1 MYISNSFILPE
12 QDYDHLKIVRK
23 IRQKEEATYNNVGK
37 DYIRNRFFSP
47 TYIKQLCLGLKSNY
61 KQEAVYKRVSQGT
74 GLNAL
79 KNAILYITH
88 QTEKHKENN
97 IPFTDLYDHT
107 GKKLTQSEIEST
119 FTEWEKDF
127 PSKKFERKNPER
139 YLTLRKFHE
148 EEQVLKIKEQS
159 GDITQTEIDYLTS
172 IRTGHVR
179 KKIWECGTIVKLE
192 DSSKATIYRVGDKE
206 KLVLRLDEDAS
217 QKYKT
222 VLRSEIKPFLTKE
235 QWGIVPYKTQ
245 EHNKQALDDL
255 DFMVESPSFAQA
267 KKYLPKD
274 FEHIVLSVG
283 GDRPD
288 RYDAFKAT
296 QEHLRDNLHLRGFKC
311 LFAMHEENKNLHFH
325 VIVHRRNFIDHKIKY
340 PTGLHD
346 NFILRSEY
354 AEKLNEHGVVQTATI
369 AKDRPNFLEKQR
381 EKSEK
386 MLVSSKRFRSQK
398 NNPKATNLFSDYYTL
413 NEKISG
419 VETKLKEMRN
429 NKKVTAKEK
438 AEIQHILEISRVSLK
453 LDNEETFDMNVSAFD
468 KSLRDKSEYMADYWS
483 KEINSDN
490 LKEQSQIVHESGWEK
505 KIEAQEQITQNLLK
519 SYKGIYMVKEDLKK
533 EQQSIEKI
541 QKLENLL
548 DDTAGLIIY
557 SDALYSIAKNHKS
570 KLSNKEDIQ
579 KSLNIETIHNKKEK
593 SSNKS
598 SEFIKL

>member
-23 IRQKEEATYNNVGK
+23 IRQKEESSYNNIGK
-37 DYIRNRFFSP
+37 DYISNRFSSP
-47 TYIKQLCLGLKSNY
+47 AYIKQLCLGLKTNY
-61 KQEAVYKRVSQGT
+61 KQEAVYKRISQGT

-79 KNAILYITH
+79 KNAIMYITH
-88 QTEKHKENN
+88 QTEKHKEKN

-107 GKKLTQSEIEST
+107 GKKLSQDEIKTT
-119 FTEWEKDF
+119 FKEWEEDF

-148 EEQVLKIKEQS
+148 EVQILEIKEQS
-159 GDITQTEIDYLTS
+159 GSITQNEIDCLTS

-179 KKIWECGTIVKLE
+179 KKIWERGTTVKLE
-192 DSSKATIYRVGDKE
+192 DHSKAIIHRVDGQG
-206 KLVLRLDEDAS
+206 KLVLRLDESAS

-222 VLRSEIKPFLTKE
+222 VLKSETKPFLTKE
-235 QWGIVPYKTQ
+235 QWGIVPYKIQ
-245 EHNKQALDDL
+245 DHNKQALDDIN
-255 DFMVESPSFAQA
+255 FMVESPSSSQAQ
-267 KKYLPKD
+267 KYLPKD

-288 RYDAFKAT
+288 KHDAFKAT
-296 QEHLRDNLHLRGFKC
+296 QEHLRDNLNLRGFKC

-386 MLVSSKRFRSQK
+386 MLQSSKRFRSQK
-398 NNPKATNLFSDYYTL
+398 KNPEATKLFSDYYTL
-413 NEKISG
+413 NEKING
-419 VETKLKEMRN
+419 VETKLKALRES
-429 NKKVTAKEK
+429 KKITAKEK
-438 AEIQHILEISRVSLK
+438 AEIQHVLEISRVSLK

-468 KSLRDKSEYMADYWS
+468 RSLRSKSEYMANYWS
-483 KEINSDN
+483 KEISSNS
-490 LKEQSQIVHESGWEK
+490 LKAQSQIVHESGWEK
-505 KIEAQEQITQNLLK
+505 KIEAQKQITQNFLK
-519 SYKGIYMVKEDLKK
+519 SYKGIYMVKEDFKK
-533 EQQSIEKI
+533 EHQPIEKI

-548 DDTAGLIIY
+548 DDTASLIIY
-557 SDALYSIAKNHKS
+557 SDALYSVAKNHKS

-579 KSLNIETIHNKKEK
+579 KILNIEAIHDKKEK